1 MYNHMY
7 VTYVCVCNNFYDNIY
22 KYMIHMFFLM
32 SMVSAL
38 LLVWQETSGIFGN
51 EATNQVA
58 AHGQDLSFR
67 SGTHLQNFSAEVL

>member
-1 MYNHMY
+1 
-7 VTYVCVCNNFYDNIY
+7 
-22 KYMIHMFFLM
+22 M